1 MRIFLKIIFSFAFLL
16 LLFKPS
22 FAYGS
27 ESISSFTNKI
37 TAHKDGSFDV
47 AEKIVYDFGENN
59 RHGIFRTIPL
69 TSKVGNL
76 NRIINITLKGV
87 LRDEIQ
93 EQYSSNTQNSTL
105 TVKIGNPNKTITGE
119 HSYMILYLVKNG
131 VTNYETHDEIY
142 WNITGNEWQVPI
154 YKAMSFIDSDFE
166 VKPNDYVCY
175 TGAFGSKEQNCAIDS
190 SKSIQTDKELL
201 SGEGLSVAASFP
213 PNTFPKNVLTT
224 SPRNADFDPIFF
236 TVIILA
242 IVSSLVLFNLIA
254 PIVVILWYLKKKRK
268 NRFGK
273 VVVNFDIPKDKN
285 NKRLLPA
292 EAGTID
298 TARLD
303 RDDVTSTIFDLA
315 IRKFIKLEQIKTKGT
330 ILGIGSSESVK
341 IIKLKNYDKFDLTN
355 FEKILLDRL
364 FEDGDEIDIKDL
376 GTDFYKTFS
385 DLGDEIFKQH
395 VKNGFYTKNPK
406 NQRLLLMGFGIT
418 SIVIGGFIL
427 GFVLFFLS
435 RKLNGRTALGD
446 EIDWKIDG
454 LKLFLKSMDRNY
466 KWQAKELYIVEKMIP
481 FAIALGYIDK
491 FMEQLKI
498 IKPDYNPAWFV
509 GGTSFYIYSGSLFN
523 SMNTSFATASKS
535 SSGFSSGGFSGGG
548 GGGGGGG
555 SW

>member
-27 ESISSFTNKI
+27 ESISSFTGKI

-47 AEKIVYDFGENN
+47 AEKIIYDFGENN

-69 TSKVGNL
+69 TSKVGDL
-76 NRIINITLKGV
+76 NRTIHITLKGV
-87 LRDEIQ
+87 LRDETQ
-93 EQYSSNTQNSTL
+93 EQYSLNTQNSTF

-119 HSYMILYLVKNG
+119 HSYNILYLVKNG
-131 VTNYETHDEIY
+131 ITNYETHDEIY
-142 WNITGNEWQVPI
+142 WNITGNDWPVPI
-154 YKAMSFIDSDFE
+154 YKAMSFIDSDFDI
-166 VKPNDYVCY
+166 KPNDYVCY
-175 TGAFGSKEQNCAIDS
+175 TGALGSKEQKCTIDA
-190 SKSIQTDKELL
+190 SKSIQTDKELF

-213 PNTFPKNVLTT
+213 PNTFPKSILTA
-224 SPRNADFDPIFF
+224 SPPGELDPRVV
-236 TVIILA
+236 TAIITTI
-242 IVSSLVLFNLIA
+242 IVALVLFNLII
-254 PIVVILWYLKKKRK
+254 PVIVILWYLKRKRK

-273 VVVNFDIPKDKN
+273 VVVNFDIPTDKS
-285 NKRLLPA
+285 KRRLMPA

-303 RDDVTSTIFDLA
+303 RDDVTGTIFDLA

-341 IIKLKNYDKFDLTN
+341 IIKLKNYDKSGLAD
-355 FEKILLDRL
+355 FEKMLLDRL
-364 FEDGDEIDIKDL
+364 FEDGDGIDIKDL

-385 DLGDEIFKQH
+385 GLGDEIFKQH
-395 VKNGFYTKNPK
+395 VKNGFYAKNPK
-406 NQRLLLMGFGIT
+406 NQRLLLLGLGIT
-418 SIVIGGFIL
+418 SIVIGGLIL
-427 GFVLFFLS
+427 GFVLIFLS
-435 RKLNGRTALGD
+435 GKLNGRTAIGD

-498 IKPDYNPAWFV
+498 IKPDYNPTWFV
-509 GGTSFYIYSGSLFN
+509 GSTSFYIYSSSLFT

>member
-1 MRIFLKIIFSFAFLL
+1 MRILLKIIFSFAFLL

-27 ESISSFTNKI
+27 ESISSFTSKI

-69 TSKVGNL
+69 TSKVGDL
-76 NRIINITLKGV
+76 NRTINITLKGV
-87 LRDEIQ
+87 LRDETQ

-119 HSYMILYLVKNG
+119 HSYIILYLVKNG

-142 WNITGNEWQVPI
+142 WNITGNDWRVPI
-154 YKAMSFIDSDFE
+154 YRAISFADSDFDI
-166 VKPNDYVCY
+166 KPNNYICF
-175 TGAFGSKEQNCAIDS
+175 TGVLGSKEQNCAIDA
-190 SKSIQTDKELL
+190 SKSVQTNKELL
-201 SGEGLSVAASFP
+201 SGEGLSVAVSFP

-224 SPRNADFDPIFF
+224 IPRNADFDPIFF

-298 TARLD
+298 TAILD
-303 RDDVTSTIFDLA
+303 RDDVTGTIFDLA
-315 IRKFIKLEQIKTKGT
+315 IRKFIKLEQIKNKGT
-330 ILGIGSSESVK
+330 IFGIGSSESVK
-341 IIKLKNYDKFDLTN
+341 IIKLKNYDKSDLTN

-364 FEDGDEIDIKDL
+364 FEDGDEIDMKDL

-385 DLGDEIFKQH
+385 DLGDEIFKEH

-406 NQRLLLMGFGIT
+406 NQRLLLMGLGVA
-418 SIVIGGFIL
+418 SIVIGGLIL
-427 GFVLFFLS
+427 GFVLIFLS
-435 RKLNGRTALGD
+435 RKLNGRTAIGD

-491 FMEQLKI
+491 FMEQLKL
-498 IKPDYNPAWFV
+498 IKPDYNPTWYS
-509 GGTSFYIYSGSLFN
+509 GRTSFYIYSSSLFT